1 MLMFCVNHQI
11 KFLIIL
17 LPYPITLEYGHNMAY
32 LQLLKTKAWADVL
45 PQTKVPVNASSRVSK
60 PKLPELP
67 REIVKAYRYE
77 DMLTKRMESK
87 KNHIHFLCDKRSQ
100 EPSKEIRKTIKNQR
114 KQFYRMQKS
123 LNRCKQTIREWKEVE
138 KVLLA

>member
-1 MLMFCVNHQI
+1 
-11 KFLIIL
+11 
-17 LPYPITLEYGHNMAY
+17 MAY

-77 DMLTKRMESK
+77 DMLTKRLELK
-87 KNHIHFLCDKRSQ
+87 KNHIQYLCDKRSQ

-123 LNRCKQTIREWKEVE
+123 LNRCKQTIKEWKEVE
-138 KVLLA
+138 KVILT